1 MIEFEQ
7 DLTGQASLELIAL
20 LKDIGRR
27 SKAHAQSLPKQVEF
41 LNYWEGILFSIGG
54 DRFVAPLNEIV
65 EILNYP
71 TTVTTVPG
79 TRSWIRGIANIRG
92 NLLPIIDLQAFL
104 GGGPTVPGRRS
115 RVLVVQHRE
124 VFTGLLVG
132 DMVGMRHFNEGEKT
146 ECKTLEVPL
155 ANYVT
160 GAFEHEGEIRPVFS
174 LHALAASPE
183 FLSAA
188 V

>member
-7 DLTGQASLELIAL
+7 DMTNQASVELVAL
-20 LKDIGRR
+20 LQDIGRR
-27 SKAHAQSLPKQVEF
+27 SQVHAHNLPKQVEF
-41 LNYWEGILFSIGG
+41 LNYWEGILFTVGG
-54 DRFVAPLNEIV
+54 DRLVAPLNEIV

-71 TTVTTVPG
+71 TSVTMVPG
-79 TRSWIRGIANIRG
+79 TCSWVRGIANIRG

-104 GGGPTVPGRRS
+104 GGGTTVPGRRS
-115 RVLVVQHRE
+115 RVLVVQHRD

-132 DMVGMRHFNEGEKT
+132 DTVGMRHFDEAEKADCAT
-146 ECKTLEVPL
+146 TDAPM

-160 GAFEHEGEIRPVFS
+160 GAFEHEGEIWPVFS
-174 LHALAASPE
+174 MHALAASPE